1 MIILHQTLYEGT
13 EVRVSPLPI
22 LKSAAILGEG
32 HVRMNSGLP
41 LGAENS
47 PWLTT
52 RKKTGD
58 SSPIASRNQTL
69 TEGQLSP
76 LLQLCET
83 LSQEPS
89 HSEPRLLTQGA
100 NKCMLF

>member
-22 LKSAAILGEG
+22 LKKSAAILGEG
-32 HVRMNSGLP
+32 HVAMNSGQP

-47 PWLTT
+47 PWMTT

-76 LLQLCET
+76 LLQPCET
-83 LSQEPS
+83 
-89 HSEPRLLTQGA
+89 
-100 NKCMLF
+100 